1 MAKKTSKKRSA
12 KPGAKLKPRKKDN
25 PKYLEALKT
34 AKLLENT
41 GQLQQAANG
50 YAHIINMAPDH
61 YEANSSLG
69 QLLHKIN
76 RNQEA
81 LNYLRHAEIIRPN
94 DFNAT
99 WNVFIVERA
108 LNLLIDAEKSL
119 KKLYKLEPDN
129 ILFLL
134 TYGVFSTDT
143 NKPDRARKLYDQA
156 VKLAPNNALAH
167 AKRGSVQKVQGDFAA
182 AELSFRKAIALDA
195 GCASA
200 HHGLAFLQKCKEHND
215 DVKAME
221 LASQLDTL
229 KDPDRMLLEYA
240 LGKVFDDL
248 SEYDKAFDHLL
259 EANRLRRQTYQY
271 CVPDQKKYFKQHE
284 LELGAAF
291 QQRFEGKGLEDSTP
305 IFIVGM
311 PRSGTSLT
319 EQILASHSSVHGAG
333 EVEYIRQVCEVAMTI
348 TRQEFPAG
356 LNQVNEGSFVT
367 AASQYIEKLR
377 NGVDDSILRVT
388 DKLPHN
394 FLRVG
399 LIAAVFPQAKIIH
412 CVRNP
417 LDHCLS
423 IFQQDFNVA
432 HGYAANLQE
441 LAEYYR
447 LYESLMA
454 FWHELLPD
462 KIYCLSYEKLIA
474 DPDNQVKELL
484 NYCELPFEQA
494 CMNFHKT
501 KRNVN
506 TPSASQVRKPMYKT
520 AVEKWKNYEQQL
532 QPLADILNRTS
543 H

>member
-1 MAKKTSKKRSA
+1 MAKKTSKKSSA
-12 KPGAKLKPRKKDN
+12 RPGAKLKQRKKDN

-41 GQLQQAANG
+41 CQFQQAANG
-50 YAHIINMAPDH
+50 YAHIIKMAPDH

-134 TYGVFSTDT
+134 TYGVFSIDT

-167 AKRGSVQKVQGDFAA
+167 AKRGSVQKVQGDFSA

-195 GCASA
+195 SCASA
-200 HHGLAFLQKCKEHND
+200 HNGLAFLQKFQEHND

-221 LASQLDTL
+221 KASQLDTL
-229 KDPDRMLLEYA
+229 TDSDRMLLQYA
-240 LGKVFDDL
+240 MGKVFDDL
-248 SEYDKAFDHLL
+248 SEYDQAFRHLL
-259 EANRLRRQTYQY
+259 EANRLNRLTYQY
-271 CVPDQKKYFKQHE
+271 SIPDQKQWFKEHE

-291 QQRFEGKGLEDSTP
+291 QQRFEGRGLEDASP
-305 IFIVGM
+305 IFILGM

-319 EQILASHSSVHGAG
+319 EQILASHSSVYGAG
-333 EVEYIRQVCEVAMTI
+333 EVGYLSLVSDASTAI
-348 TRQEFPAG
+348 TKQPFPKG
-356 LNQVNEGSFVT
+356 INQVNEDVIIT
-367 AASQYIEKLR
+367 AASEYIEKISA
-377 NGVDDSILRVT
+377 GVDDSILRIT
-388 DKLPHN
+388 NKLPHN

-399 LIAAVFPQAKIIH
+399 LISAIFPKAKIIH

-417 LDHCLS
+417 LDNCLS
-423 IFQQDFNVA
+423 IFQQYFTAA
-432 HGYAANLQE
+432 HGYGAKLEE
-441 LAEYYR
+441 LGEYYR
-447 LYESLMA
+447 LYENLME
-454 FWHELLPD
+454 FWYELLPG
-462 KIYCLSYEKLIA
+462 KMHCINYEQLIA
-474 DPDNQVKELL
+474 TPDEQVKALL
-484 NYCELPFEQA
+484 NYCELPFEEA
-494 CMNFHKT
+494 CMTFHKT

-506 TPSASQVRKPMYKT
+506 TPSASQVRKPLYKT

-532 QPLADILNRTS
+532 QPLADILNRTG